1 MLRLLPALLLI
12 SACTSATVDYS
23 AVWESAQE
31 LGGVVRLDKAQL
43 QAFQGE
49 DESNLP
55 YAVDA
60 EGNVLV
66 SQPLVDDHGH
76 WSALLVAAEDRNK
89 IAAFEWVLPA
99 NYPEFDSQVQV
110 YLGKRNE
117 VGSYESKPR
126 ETRPADHRAQ
136 PGGSDYL
143 YQAEGPIWENDLI
156 GFRNYFDERNGFDI
170 FGKTKPDFA
179 AQEIGI
185 TGNYHELQHWGMDVL
200 KVGSSLGAGALGI
213 SKADTLYP
221 IGEAAVEHF
230 QQLAYGPLMASFEL
244 QYEELENFP
253 GITIYRTISI
263 LAGLPGYLTENHLSG
278 GSDEQ
283 LTTGIVT
290 LHSDNFLERQAA
302 EFSRFATHGPQA
314 ELDKHLGMAIVTTT
328 AADSG
333 HSPEAA
339 APVTTTYFVRPQTE
353 RSLDYLFLAG
363 WELQDA
369 SYTDESVFLEK
380 VDHWA
385 AQYAA
390 WTNH

>member
-12 SACTSATVDYS
+12 SACTTTVDYS
-23 AVWESAQE
+23 SVWEDAPQ
-31 LGGVVRLDKAQL
+31 LGEVIRLDRAAIAAL
-43 QAFQGE
+43 QE
-49 DESNLP
+49 VEPNLVP
-55 YAVDA
+55 FAVDE
-60 EGNVLV
+60 EG
-66 SQPLVDDHGH
+66 QPLITQLWPYDENE
-76 WSALLVAAEDRNK
+76 WSMLLIAAEDRDR
-89 IAAFEWVLPA
+89 IQSFEWVA
-99 NYPEFDSQVQV
+99 ITDYPVFTGRVQV
-110 YLGKRNE
+110 VLNKRGPDGRYLRKNE
-117 VGSYESKPR
+117 

-136 PGGSDYL
+136 PGGADYL
-143 YQAEGPIWENDLI
+143 YQAEGPIWENELV

-170 FGKTKPDFA
+170 FGKSKPAFA

-185 TGNYHELQHWGMDVL
+185 TGNYHELQDWGMDVL
-200 KVGSSLGAGALGI
+200 KVGSSLGAGALGL
-213 SKADTLYP
+213 SRADTLYP
-221 IGEAAVEHF
+221 IGEAGREHF

-244 QYEELENFP
+244 QYEELETFP
-253 GITIYRTISI
+253 DVSINRTITI

-290 LHSDNFLERQAA
+290 LHSDNFLERKAA
-302 EFSRFATHGPQA
+302 EFNRFATHGPQA
-314 ELDKHLGMAIVTTT
+314 ELDKYLGMAIVTTT
-328 AADSG
+328 ASDAG
-333 HSPEAA
+333 HSPEAD

-385 AQYAA
+385 AEYAA